1 MLVLLYSNLV
11 VLQYSNRFNTGL
23 QVLRETSGRYL
34 KVLDLVLVIAI
45 AARAMERRNAGLIT
59 VDAGRNA
66 DDAGAGRAR

>member
-1 MLVLLYSNLV
+1 MLVLLCIYSNLV
-11 VLQYSNRFNTGL
+11 VLQYSNRFNTGKFFERRL
-23 QVLRETSGRYL
+23 VGTR
-34 KVLDLVLVIAI
+34 KVLVIAI